1 MLGVNW
7 GCVKIFIDYDFV
19 LKKNMEKKALIALGS
34 HIGSQL
40 DPTRPTKS
48 VASPVQES
56 KAKQFEASGET
67 RETKQAQCPLRIHQ
81 TI

>member
-1 MLGVNW
+1 MIL
-7 GCVKIFIDYDFV
+7 F

-40 DPTRPTKS
+40 DPTRPTRQS

-56 KAKQFEASGET
+56 KAKQFEAGET
-67 RETKQAQCPLRIHQ
+67 RETKQVQCPLRIHQ